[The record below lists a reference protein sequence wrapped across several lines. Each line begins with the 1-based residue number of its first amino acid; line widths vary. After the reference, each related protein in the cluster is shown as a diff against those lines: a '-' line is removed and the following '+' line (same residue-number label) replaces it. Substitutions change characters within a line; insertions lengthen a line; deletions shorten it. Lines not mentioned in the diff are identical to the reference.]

1 MIIKMTPST
10 MKDFNKSNDGFIV
23 SGKIIPTFK
32 DKVWTFT
39 EEICSE
45 PYFKKYEEDVI
56 DLSYI
61 EDIEKAV
68 FFIILTTTV

>member
-1 MIIKMTPST
+1 MIIKMTPSN

-39 EEICSE
+39 EEKMFRALLQKI
-45 PYFKKYEEDVI
+45 
-56 DLSYI
+56 
-61 EDIEKAV
+61 
-68 FFIILTTTV
+68 

>member
-1 MIIKMTPST
+1 M
-10 MKDFNKSNDGFIV
+10 FRALLQ
-23 SGKIIPTFK
+23 
-32 DKVWTFT
+32 
-39 EEICSE
+39 
-45 PYFKKYEEDVI
+45 KYEEDEI